1 MNKVII
7 MGRLTKEPEV
17 RYTQG
22 EKATCVSRFTIAID
36 RRGIEGADFPSVVA
50 FGKTG
55 EFTEK
60 YFHKGM
66 KVLIEGHIQT
76 GSYKNKNGDTVYTT
90 DVIAENVEF
99 AESKKQEAQ
108 QSTGNDF
115 VNIPEA
121 VELPF

>member
-36 RRGIEGADFPSVVA
+36 RRGTEGADFPSVVA

-99 AESKKQEAQ
+99 AESKKQEA
-108 QSTGNDF
+108 STGNDF